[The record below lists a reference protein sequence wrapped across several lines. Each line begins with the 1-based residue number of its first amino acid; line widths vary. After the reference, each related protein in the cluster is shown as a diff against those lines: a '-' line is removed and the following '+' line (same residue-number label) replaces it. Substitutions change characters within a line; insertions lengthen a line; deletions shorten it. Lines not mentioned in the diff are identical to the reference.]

1 MCMNSSSISF
11 LPKIDRKEGVVLLK
25 AFLFFFF
32 VLASWYALRPV
43 RNELAVQ
50 GGIYNLPWLLMG
62 VMAAMLIINPIYSW
76 LVSRV
81 DKNKIVLYIYSFF
94 ILNLIL
100 FLTSWSYAGDEGRI
114 WTGRAFYIWANVF
127 SFFVVSIFWVTM
139 INFFNHT
146 DSKRFFGIISA
157 GGSLGAFFGSS
168 VARYFSTE
176 ICGNT
181 SISDLGPM
189 SLIVFSIFS
198 LSFAIF
204 FSRSFNSSHANYDE
218 PNKIGGSSMEAI
230 KNTMRDPAIR
240 NLGIYV
246 ILFTMLMTV
255 SWMVSLGIVEDW
267 SQDPCERT
275 GFFARI
281 EQIVTP
287 LTLLMQLFL
296 ASYILRR
303 VGTLA
308 ILSLYGLLFAAA
320 FMAYSFYPTIT
331 TVMIVVISLRIFE
344 YGFNKPTRESIY
356 TKLTEQDRYKSTVF
370 IDTFLARSGDVV
382 GGWFVRGLV
391 GTGIAVL
398 SVTWAALPFALLI
411 SYMGFQV
418 NKAVQDD

>member
-1 MCMNSSSISF
+1 MERNLISF
-11 LPKIDRKEGVVLLK
+11 LPRIEKNEKIILLR

-62 VMAAMLIINPIYSW
+62 VMLAMLIINPIYSW
-76 LVSRV
+76 LVSRI
-81 DKNKIVLYIYSFF
+81 NQNRLILYIYSFF
-94 ILNLIL
+94 IINLIL
-100 FLTSWSYAGDEGRI
+100 FLILWTFAGDEGRI
-114 WTGRAFYIWANVF
+114 WTGRAFYIWANVY

-139 INFFNHT
+139 INFFSHT
-146 DSKRFFGIISA
+146 DSKKFFGIISA
-157 GGSLGAFFGSS
+157 GGSLGAFFGST

-189 SLIVFSIFS
+189 SLIIFSIFS
-198 LSFAIF
+198 LLFAIY
-204 FSRSFNSSHANYDE
+204 FSRTFKPRIVDHENSSQE
-218 PNKIGGSSMEAI
+218 LGGSSFEAI
-230 KNTMRDPAIR
+230 QNIIKDPAIR
-240 NLGIYV
+240 NIGLYV
-246 ILFTMLMTV
+246 ILFTMLMTT
-255 SWMVSLGIVEDW
+255 SWMISLGIVQEW
-267 SQDPCERT
+267 SQDSCERT

-303 VGTLA
+303 VGSLTV
-308 ILSLYGLLFAAA
+308 LSIYGVLFAIA
-320 FMAYSFYPTIT
+320 FMAYAFYPTIT
-331 TVMIVVISLRIFE
+331 TVMMVVISLRIFE
-344 YGFNKPTRESIY
+344 YGLNKPTRESIY
-356 TKLTEQDRYKSTVF
+356 TKLKQQDRYKSTVF
-370 IDTFLARSGDVV
+370 IDTFLARSGDVI

-398 SVTWAALPFALLI
+398 SVTWAALPFALFI

-418 NKAVQDD
+418 NKAVKDE